1 MNKVILSIFKYKI
14 TRYRL
19 CLVISV
25 VNIGLILLSNRTY
38 ISREINECAST
49 DVLLK
54 SYIVKLVCLA
64 FGNFHFAKTK
74 YTEN

>member
-38 ISREINECAST
+38 ISREINAVT
-49 DVLLK
+49 AVLLK